1 MKEDILQYIWKFQYF
16 DTKQLIST
24 DGDDIQII
32 QQGSQNFNQGPDFLE
47 AKIKVKETVWAG
59 NIEIHVSSS
68 HWNLH
73 GHSGNTHFNNIILHV
88 VWNNDVVIKD
98 GVGNPIPT
106 IELQGRVSK
115 LLLDKYSELLGT
127 GQFIPCEKLL
137 YQVNDLTL
145 SSWKQRLVAERLLS
159 KSENVLHVFKETS
172 NHWEE
177 TFWWLIAATFGLKV
191 NSDLFLK
198 MAKSLPLTILA
209 KHKSNL
215 LQLESLLF
223 GQAGLLDFETSE
235 KYPLMLRKEY
245 IFLQKKYGLT
255 KVDGQL
261 NFLRMRPANFPTL
274 RLAQL
279 ASLIHESDHLFSKV
293 KELHS
298 IAGVKKLFVV
308 SANDYWHYH
317 YTFGD
322 PTFFKVKTLGNQM
335 VNNIMINTVVPI
347 LFAYGLHHNDENY
360 KEKAIRWLEELA
372 PEKNNITRGFE
383 DLKFANSNAAD
394 SQALIQLKNEYCNK
408 KRCLSCSVG
417 NSILK
422 KS

>member
-1 MKEDILQYIWKFQYF
+1 MKEDILQYIWKFQYYNHSH
-16 DTKQLIST
+16 LIST
-24 DGDDIQII
+24 DGDAIEVLHT
-32 QQGSQNFNQGPDFLE
+32 GSQNTNQGPDFLD
-47 AKIKVKETVWAG
+47 AKIKIKETVWAG
-59 NIEIHVSSS
+59 NIEVHVNSS

-73 GHSGNTHFNNIILHV
+73 GHSGDKHFNNIILHV
-88 VWNNDVVIKD
+88 VWINDVVIKD
-98 GVGNPIPT
+98 SVGNSIPT

-115 LLLDKYSELLGT
+115 LLLDKYRELLES
-127 GQFIPCEKLL
+127 GQFIPCEKLVS
-137 YQVNDLTL
+137 QVNELTL
-145 SSWKQRLVAERLLS
+145 SSWKQRLVAERLLA
-159 KSENVLHVFKETS
+159 KSEKVLHVFKETNS
-172 NHWEE
+172 HWEE
-177 TFWWLIAATFGLKV
+177 TFWWLIAATFGLKI

-223 GQAGLLDFETSE
+223 GQTGLLAFETNE
-235 KYPLMLRKEY
+235 KYSLMLQKEY

-255 KVDGQL
+255 KVDGEL

-279 ASLIHESDHLFSKV
+279 ASLIHQSEHLFSKI
-293 KELHS
+293 KELYS
-298 IAGVKKLFVV
+298 IAEVKKLFSI

-322 PTFFKVKTLGNQM
+322 SSFFKIKTLGNQM
-335 VNNIMINTVVPI
+335 VDNIIINTIVPI

-360 KEKAIRWLEELA
+360 KEKSIRWLEELA
-372 PEKNNITRGFE
+372 SEKNNITRGFE
-383 DLKFANSNAAD
+383 QLAFTNLNAAD
-394 SQALIQLKNEYCNK
+394 SQAFIQLKNEYCNK
-408 KRCLSCSVG
+408 KRCLSCSIG